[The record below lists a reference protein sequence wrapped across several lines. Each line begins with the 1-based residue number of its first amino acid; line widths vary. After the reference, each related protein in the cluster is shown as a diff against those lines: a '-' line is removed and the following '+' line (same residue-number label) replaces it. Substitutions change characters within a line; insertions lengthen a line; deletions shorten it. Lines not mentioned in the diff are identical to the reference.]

1 MFPIQMT
8 FSTEVPSR
16 RTEDLVSPQSA
27 RFKWQG
33 RTPSFTLVSPRLP
46 WSSRRRQTAPPH
58 GESVE
63 CREVTNAASQHL
75 AADGARMQQPITK
88 NGLQK

>member
-16 RTEDLVSPQSA
+16 RTEDLCRRSLLGSNDNATRQA
-27 RFKWQG
+27 
-33 RTPSFTLVSPRLP
+33 LP
-46 WSSRRRQTAPPH
+46 GGAALAMILSTSTNGTSR

-88 NGLQK
+88 NALQK